1 MNMLTMRQ
9 LMYAPIETMASL
21 PATDPETDPLRVND
35 MLDECELMDVLIDV
49 RREYVGVLFYAAG
62 SLYQKIGNAY
72 LVVARGLKD
81 AHWFDPMGTK
91 PGKIETHLI
100 GGSYVRDLGDSVE
113 FFCQGLL
120 GGCVSVE
127 GVSLSFYSVDM
138 PGMDLP
144 MPLYDGDDIEEIE
157 AGVVTFD
164 KKATPLAASHRWASM
179 EPS

>member
-9 LMYAPIETMASL
+9 LMYASIEMMASL

-100 GGSYVRDLGDSVE
+100 GGSYVRDLK
-113 FFCQGLL
+113 LI
-120 GGCVSVE
+120 
-127 GVSLSFYSVDM
+127 YT
-138 PGMDLP
+138 
-144 MPLYDGDDIEEIE
+144 II
-157 AGVVTFD
+157 
-164 KKATPLAASHRWASM
+164 
-179 EPS
+179 